1 MNWHG
6 KTASAAAPTRS
17 ICADSDHRFFG
28 TGESTMAVKWR
39 RQVGFLT
46 VRGTREYAMVNNRTA
61 TNLNNP
67 DAYDRALEWAK
78 SQDEGKRQ
86 R

>member
-1 MNWHG
+1 
-6 KTASAAAPTRS
+6 
-17 ICADSDHRFFG
+17 
-28 TGESTMAVKWR
+28 MAVKWR